1 MGVNDAEELISSLE
15 AKLSKAEEGQYVRL
29 VPDSQISRA
38 KINTFVN
45 ITETLKKL
53 RGWLSPRQYESLKTQ
68 PCIQQFMHLDT
79 LGWSGQ
85 VFHNIVMRLTTHS
98 AMGDALWFKLGED
111 LVRFSINEFCLITGL
126 NCVGSTHLPVVESRL
141 MSKYF
146 PDVRGVTREYLEL
159 QMSNSKFDNDDDA
172 VKLSLLY
179 IVFSIPLS
187 NASSVKIDPKY
198 FALADNLD
206 AFNEFPWGVLSW
218 EATRTAICST
228 VENRISSKRGPKKNI
243 DKSRYSV
250 AGFPQALLVW
260 AYETSPVIASK
271 FTTNYEHALPR
282 MMSWTTAD
290 NVRFDDVLAAFATV
304 GESKCVDL
312 TPTEEE
318 LKNPCVARLF
328 LNLPQA
334 QPQLPPSK
342 SSFLRPST
350 DTNSEWREFQK
361 EIRTEIA
368 SLKKEQKHSN
378 KLLRRVLKMLSANS
392 NVKGQGQPHTA
403 HEDAENENNKVNI
416 AVEEVNE
423 GEANAKSEPSVEET
437 MEEAMPD
444 LEKGVIE
451 EDDGKEIIPDQDPSI
466 LDEPSNEDS
475 IGALIPKK
483 KRARLSSLRQRPSG
497 RTTDIGSPS
506 KAPTNLIYA
515 LPPCLADQPPEQTL
529 EEFREWIKAGVLK
542 RSPPSKRPPRY
553 VAKHDTLSEPH
564 DLGLMLVE
572 KKSWYYELATSP
584 VWLWDEHI
592 DVAFYYLRKKSRQ
605 FTELKQRMVTTVDTF
620 FTSKIRSL
628 WRIHQR
634 SPANFDWGS
643 CESILKIMTGVKVQS
658 GSSWFDVN
666 TLLIPVH
673 LDDLKH
679 WVLVKLELT
688 SWTIEV
694 YDSLQHEGRHNASV
708 REGVECLAV
717 FIPMLAE
724 RINLFDVKK
733 RDPPGIHPIPVTIM
747 KDIPK
752 QANGGD
758 CGMFTIK
765 YAECL
770 LEGRDVRYWVI
781 AERMQLFREWLA
793 CFFWLHAKRKIEQ
806 TYKSDDD
813 VNMDIG

>member
-1 MGVNDAEELISSLE
+1 MSAKNTSLLRRSARLSSQPTTSSSADKKPVPEMETMVSDAGLKIKQGEMGVNDADELISSLE

-98 AMGDALWFKLGED
+98 AMGDALWFELGED
-111 LVRFSINEFCLITGL
+111 LVRFSINE
-126 NCVGSTHLPVVESRL
+126 
-141 MSKYF
+141 
-146 PDVRGVTREYLEL
+146 GVTREYLEL

-187 NASSVKIDPKY
+187 NASS
-198 FALADNLD
+198 
-206 AFNEFPWGVLSW
+206 

-228 VENRISSKRGPKKNI
+228 VENRISSNRRPKKNI

-334 QPQLPPSK
+334 QPQIPPSK
-342 SSFLRPST
+342 SSFPRPST
-350 DTNSEWREFQK
+350 DTKSEWREFQK
-361 EIRTEIA
+361 EIRIEIA

-378 KLLRRVLKMLSANS
+378 KLLRRVLKLLSANS

-403 HEDAENENNKVNI
+403 HEDVENENNKVNI
-416 AVEEVNE
+416 AEEEVNE
-423 GEANAKSEPSVEET
+423 GEANAKSKPSVEEIA
-437 MEEAMPD
+437 EEAMPD
-444 LEKGVIE
+444 LEKG
-451 EDDGKEIIPDQDPSI
+451 
-466 LDEPSNEDS
+466 
-475 IGALIPKK
+475 IPKK

-497 RTTDIGSPS
+497 RTTDIGYPS

-542 RSPPSKRPPRY
+542 SKRPPRY

-564 DLGLMLVE
+564 DLGLIL
-572 KKSWYYELATSP
+572 
-584 VWLWDEHI
+584 HI
-592 DVAFYYLRKKSRQ
+592 DVAFYYLRKRSRQ

-620 FTSKIRSL
+620 FASKIRSL
-628 WRIHQR
+628 WRIHQS

-673 LDDLKH
+673 LADLKH

-708 REGVECLAV
+708 RE
-717 FIPMLAE
+717 
-724 RINLFDVKK
+724 
-733 RDPPGIHPIPVTIM
+733 
-747 KDIPK
+747 
-752 QANGGD
+752 
-758 CGMFTIK
+758 
-765 YAECL
+765 
-770 LEGRDVRYWVI
+770 
-781 AERMQLFREWLA
+781 
-793 CFFWLHAKRKIEQ
+793 
-806 TYKSDDD
+806 
-813 VNMDIG
+813 

>member
-1 MGVNDAEELISSLE
+1 MSAKNTSLLRRSARLSSQPTTSSSADKKPVPEMETMVSDAGLKIKQGEMGVNDAEELISSLE
-15 AKLSKAEEGQYVRL
+15 AKLSKAEEGQYVHL

-98 AMGDALWFKLGED
+98 AMGDALWFELGED

-126 NCVGSTHLPVVESRL
+126 NYVGSTHLPVVESRL

-146 PDVRGVTREYLEL
+146 SDVRGVTREYLEL

-218 EATRTAICST
+218 EATRTTICST
-228 VENRISSKRGPKKNI
+228 VENRISSN
-243 DKSRYSV
+243 
-250 AGFPQALLVW
+250 
-260 AYETSPVIASK
+260 PVIASK

-304 GESKCVDL
+304 GESKYVDL

-342 SSFLRPST
+342 SSFPRPST

-361 EIRTEIA
+361 EIHTEIA

-378 KLLRRVLKMLSANS
+378 KLLKRVLKMLSANS
-392 NVKGQGQPHTA
+392 NVKGQGQPHTV

-416 AVEEVNE
+416 AEEEVNE
-423 GEANAKSEPSVEET
+423 GEANAKSEPSVEEIT
-437 MEEAMPD
+437 EKAMPD

-451 EDDGKEIIPDQDPSI
+451 EDDGKEIIPDQDPSN

-542 RSPPSKRPPRY
+542 RSPSGIRPPRY

-572 KKSWYYELATSP
+572 KKSWYYELATSH

-673 LDDLKH
+673 LADFKH

-708 REGVECLAV
+708 RKGLECLAV

-724 RINLFDVKK
+724 RINLFDIKK

-747 KDIPK
+747 KDIHK
-752 QANGGD
+752 QANG
-758 CGMFTIK
+758 
-765 YAECL
+765 
-770 LEGRDVRYWVI
+770 
-781 AERMQLFREWLA
+781 
-793 CFFWLHAKRKIEQ
+793 
-806 TYKSDDD
+806 
-813 VNMDIG
+813 DIV

>member
-98 AMGDALWFKLGED
+98 AMGDALWFELGED

-141 MSKYF
+141 MSRYF
-146 PDVRGVTREYLEL
+146 SDVRGVTREYLGL

-187 NASSVKIDPKY
+187 NASSIKIDPKY

-228 VENRISSKRGPKKNI
+228 VENRISSKRRSKKNI

-318 LKNPCVARLF
+318 LKNPCVARLV

-342 SSFLRPST
+342 SSFPRPST

-403 HEDAENENNKVNI
+403 HVDAENENNKVSKVTQARRDKQSRSLVSKPI
-416 AVEEVNE
+416 LVHTWLDSMVTSVCSRKACGASQFLAPTCKGRSTAGRRRLTAEAVRGGNLQLYPEEEQHFVGHNE
-423 GEANAKSEPSVEET
+423 RGKYNSAYSIGPLL
-437 MEEAMPD
+437 PD
-444 LEKGVIE
+444 V
-451 EDDGKEIIPDQDPSI
+451 SI
-466 LDEPSNEDS
+466 LPAISDA
-475 IGALIPKK
+475 IL
-483 KRARLSSLRQRPSG
+483 
-497 RTTDIGSPS
+497 
-506 KAPTNLIYA
+506 
-515 LPPCLADQPPEQTL
+515 
-529 EEFREWIKAGVLK
+529 WKAG
-542 RSPPSKRPPRY
+542 
-553 VAKHDTLSEPH
+553 AANCE
-564 DLGLMLVE
+564 M
-572 KKSWYYELATSP
+572 
-584 VWLWDEHI
+584 WDGHCHS
-592 DVAFYYLRKKSRQ
+592 F
-605 FTELKQRMVTTVDTF
+605 
-620 FTSKIRSL
+620 
-628 WRIHQR
+628 
-634 SPANFDWGS
+634 
-643 CESILKIMTGVKVQS
+643 
-658 GSSWFDVN
+658 
-666 TLLIPVH
+666 
-673 LDDLKH
+673 
-679 WVLVKLELT
+679 
-688 SWTIEV
+688 
-694 YDSLQHEGRHNASV
+694 
-708 REGVECLAV
+708 
-717 FIPMLAE
+717 
-724 RINLFDVKK
+724 
-733 RDPPGIHPIPVTIM
+733 
-747 KDIPK
+747 
-752 QANGGD
+752 
-758 CGMFTIK
+758 
-765 YAECL
+765 
-770 LEGRDVRYWVI
+770 
-781 AERMQLFREWLA
+781 
-793 CFFWLHAKRKIEQ
+793 
-806 TYKSDDD
+806 
-813 VNMDIG
+813 

>member
-1 MGVNDAEELISSLE
+1 
-15 AKLSKAEEGQYVRL
+15 
-29 VPDSQISRA
+29 
-38 KINTFVN
+38 
-45 ITETLKKL
+45 
-53 RGWLSPRQYESLKTQ
+53 
-68 PCIQQFMHLDT
+68 
-79 LGWSGQ
+79 
-85 VFHNIVMRLTTHS
+85 MRLTTHS
-98 AMGDALWFKLGED
+98 AMGDALWFELGED

-141 MSKYF
+141 MSRYF
-146 PDVRGVTREYLEL
+146 PDVRGVTRENLEL
-159 QMSNSKFDNDDDA
+159 QMSNFKFDNDDDA

-179 IVFSIPLS
+179 IVFCIPLS

-228 VENRISSKRGPKKNI
+228 VENRISSKRRPKKNI

-282 MMSWTTAD
+282 MMSWTTTD
-290 NVRFDDVLAAFATV
+290 NMRFDDVLAAFTTV
-304 GESKCVDL
+304 GESK
-312 TPTEEE
+312 
-318 LKNPCVARLF
+318 
-328 LNLPQA
+328 A

-342 SSFLRPST
+342 SSFPRPST

-392 NVKGQGQPHTA
+392 NEKGQGQPHTA

-416 AVEEVNE
+416 AEEELNE
-423 GEANAKSEPSVEET
+423 GEANDKAEPSVEEIA
-437 MEEAMPD
+437 EEAMPD

-497 RTTDIGSPS
+497 RTTSIGSPS

-542 RSPPSKRPPRY
+542 RSPPGKRPPRY
-553 VAKHDTLSEPH
+553 GAKHDTLRNPMS
-564 DLGLMLVE
+564 
-572 KKSWYYELATSP
+572 SASCW
-584 VWLWDEHI
+584 
-592 DVAFYYLRKKSRQ
+592 KKSRQ
-605 FTELKQRMVTTVDTF
+605 FTELKQRMVTIVDTF
-620 FTSKIRSL
+620 FTSKIHSL
-628 WRIHQR
+628 WRIHQS

-673 LDDLKH
+673 LADLKH

-694 YDSLQHEGRHNASV
+694 YDSLQHEGRHNARV
-708 REGVECLAV
+708 REGLECLAV

-724 RINLFDVKK
+724 RIILFDVKK
-733 RDPPGIHPIPVTIM
+733 REPPGIHPIPVTIM

-752 QANGGD
+752 QANG
-758 CGMFTIK
+758 
-765 YAECL
+765 
-770 LEGRDVRYWVI
+770 
-781 AERMQLFREWLA
+781 
-793 CFFWLHAKRKIEQ
+793 
-806 TYKSDDD
+806 
-813 VNMDIG
+813 DIV

>member
-1 MGVNDAEELISSLE
+1 
-15 AKLSKAEEGQYVRL
+15 
-29 VPDSQISRA
+29 
-38 KINTFVN
+38 
-45 ITETLKKL
+45 
-53 RGWLSPRQYESLKTQ
+53 
-68 PCIQQFMHLDT
+68 
-79 LGWSGQ
+79 
-85 VFHNIVMRLTTHS
+85 MRLTTHS
-98 AMGDALWFKLGED
+98 AMGDALWFELGED
-111 LVRFSINEFCLITGL
+111 LVRFSINEFCLITSL
-126 NCVGSTHLPVVESRL
+126 NCVGSTHLPVVESRI
-141 MSKYF
+141 MSRYF
-146 PDVRGVTREYLEL
+146 SNVRGVMRENLEL

-179 IVFSIPLS
+179 IVFCIPLS

-198 FALADNLD
+198 FTLADNLD

-228 VENRISSKRGPKKNI
+228 VENKISSKRRPKKNI

-304 GESKCVDL
+304 GESK
-312 TPTEEE
+312 
-318 LKNPCVARLF
+318 
-328 LNLPQA
+328 
-334 QPQLPPSK
+334 
-342 SSFLRPST
+342 
-350 DTNSEWREFQK
+350 
-361 EIRTEIA
+361 
-368 SLKKEQKHSN
+368 EQKHSN

-392 NVKGQGQPHTA
+392 NAKGQGQPHTA

-416 AVEEVNE
+416 AEEELNE
-423 GEANAKSEPSVEET
+423 GEANAKAEPSVEEIA
-437 MEEAMPD
+437 EEAMPD

-475 IGALIPKK
+475 IGALISKK

-542 RSPPSKRPPRY
+542 MSPPGKRPSRY
-553 VAKHDTLSEPH
+553 GAKHDTLSEPH
-564 DLGLMLVE
+564 DLRLML
-572 KKSWYYELATSP
+572 
-584 VWLWDEHI
+584 HI
-592 DVAFYYLRKKSRQ
+592 DVSFYYLRKKSRQ

-628 WRIHQR
+628 WRIHQS

-643 CESILKIMTGVKVQS
+643 CESILKIMTGVQVQS

-673 LDDLKH
+673 LADLKH

-694 YDSLQHEGRHNASV
+694 YDSLQHEGRHNARV
-708 REGVECLAV
+708 REGLECLAV
-717 FIPMLAE
+717 FIPILAE

-733 RDPPGIHPIPVTIM
+733 REPPGIHPIPVTIM

-752 QANGGD
+752 QAN
-758 CGMFTIK
+758 
-765 YAECL
+765 
-770 LEGRDVRYWVI
+770 
-781 AERMQLFREWLA
+781 
-793 CFFWLHAKRKIEQ
+793 
-806 TYKSDDD
+806 
-813 VNMDIG
+813 

>member
-1 MGVNDAEELISSLE
+1 MSTKNTALLRRSAQLSSQPTMSSSADKKPVPEMETMVSDAGLKIKQGEMGVNDAEELISSLE
-15 AKLSKAEEGQYVRL
+15 AKISKAEEGQYVRL
-29 VPDSQISRA
+29 VPDNQISRA

-53 RGWLSPRQYESLKTQ
+53 RRWLSPRQYESLKTQ
-68 PCIQQFMHLDT
+68 SCIQQFMHLDT

-98 AMGDALWFKLGED
+98 AMGDALWFELGED

-141 MSKYF
+141 MSRYF
-146 PDVRGVTREYLEL
+146 PNVRGVTRENLEL
-159 QMSNSKFDNDDDA
+159 QMSNFKFDNDDDA

-179 IVFSIPLS
+179 IVFCIPLS

-228 VENRISSKRGPKKNI
+228 VENRISSKRRPKKNI

-304 GESKCVDL
+304 GESKCVVL

-328 LNLPQA
+328 LNLPKA

-342 SSFLRPST
+342 SSFPRPST

-361 EIRTEIA
+361 EIHTEIA

-392 NVKGQGQPHTA
+392 NEKGQGKPHTA

-416 AVEEVNE
+416 AEEELNE
-423 GEANAKSEPSVEET
+423 GEANDKAEPSVEEIA
-437 MEEAMPD
+437 EEVMPD

-475 IGALIPKK
+475 IRALIPKK

-529 EEFREWIKAGVLK
+529 EEFKEWIKAGVLK
-542 RSPPSKRPPRY
+542 RSPPGKRPPRY
-553 VAKHDTLSEPH
+553 GAKHDTLSEPH
-564 DLGLMLVE
+564 ELGFMLVE

-628 WRIHQR
+628 WRIHQS

-673 LDDLKH
+673 LADLKH

-694 YDSLQHEGRHNASV
+694 YDSLQHEGRHNARV
-708 REGVECLAV
+708 REGLECLAV

-733 RDPPGIHPIPVTIM
+733 REPPAIHPIPVTIM
-747 KDIPK
+747 KDFPK
-752 QANGGD
+752 QANG
-758 CGMFTIK
+758 
-765 YAECL
+765 
-770 LEGRDVRYWVI
+770 
-781 AERMQLFREWLA
+781 
-793 CFFWLHAKRKIEQ
+793 
-806 TYKSDDD
+806 
-813 VNMDIG
+813 DIV

>member
-1 MGVNDAEELISSLE
+1 MSVKNTTLLRRSARLSSQPTTSSSADKKPVPEMETMVSDAGLKIKQGEMGVNDAEKLISSLE
-15 AKLSKAEEGQYVRL
+15 AKISKAEEGQYVRL

-98 AMGDALWFKLGED
+98 AMGDALWFELGED

-141 MSKYF
+141 MSRYF
-146 PDVRGVTREYLEL
+146 PNVRGVTRENLEL
-159 QMSNSKFDNDDDA
+159 QMSNFKFDNDDDT

-179 IVFSIPLS
+179 IVFCIPLS

-206 AFNEFPWGVLSW
+206 AFNEFPWSVLSW

-228 VENRISSKRGPKKNI
+228 VENRISSKRRPKKNI

-282 MMSWTTAD
+282 MMSWTTTD

-304 GESKCVDL
+304 GESKCVVL

-328 LNLPQA
+328 LNLPKA

-342 SSFLRPST
+342 SSFPRPST
-350 DTNSEWREFQK
+350 NTNSEWREFQK

-378 KLLRRVLKMLSANS
+378 KLLRRVRKMLSANS
-392 NVKGQGQPHTA
+392 NEKGQGKPHTA

-416 AVEEVNE
+416 AEEELNE
-423 GEANAKSEPSVEET
+423 GEANDKAEPSVEEIA
-437 MEEAMPD
+437 EEAMPD
-444 LEKGVIE
+444 LEKGIIE

-483 KRARLSSLRQRPSG
+483 KKAGLSSLRQRPSG

-542 RSPPSKRPPRY
+542 RSPPGKRPPRY
-553 VAKHDTLSEPH
+553 GAKHDTLSEPH
-564 DLGLMLVE
+564 ELGFMLVE
-572 KKSWYYELATSP
+572 KKSWYYELATSL

-628 WRIHQR
+628 WRIHQS

-673 LDDLKH
+673 LADLKH

-694 YDSLQHEGRHNASV
+694 YDSLQHEGHHNARV
-708 REGVECLAV
+708 REGLECLAV

-733 RDPPGIHPIPVTIM
+733 REPPGIHPIPVTIM

-752 QANGGD
+752 QAN
-758 CGMFTIK
+758 
-765 YAECL
+765 
-770 LEGRDVRYWVI
+770 
-781 AERMQLFREWLA
+781 
-793 CFFWLHAKRKIEQ
+793 
-806 TYKSDDD
+806 
-813 VNMDIG
+813 

>member
-1 MGVNDAEELISSLE
+1 METMVSDAGLKIKQGEMGVNDAEELISSLE

-98 AMGDALWFKLGED
+98 AMGDALWFELGED

-218 EATRTAICST
+218 EATRTAICSS
-228 VENRISSKRGPKKNI
+228 VENRISSKRGSKKNI
-243 DKSRYSV
+243 EKSRYSV

-260 AYETSPVIASK
+260 AYKTSPVIASK

-342 SSFLRPST
+342 SSFPRPST

-423 GEANAKSEPSVEET
+423 GEANGKSEPSVEET

-483 KRARLSSLRQRPSG
+483 KRARLSSLRQRPSS

-542 RSPPSKRPPRY
+542 RSPPGKRPPRY

-643 CESILKIMTGVKVQS
+643 CESILKIMTGVK
-658 GSSWFDVN
+658 
-666 TLLIPVH
+666 
-673 LDDLKH
+673 
-679 WVLVKLELT
+679 
-688 SWTIEV
+688 
-694 YDSLQHEGRHNASV
+694 HEGRHNASV

-752 QANGGD
+752 QANG
-758 CGMFTIK
+758 
-765 YAECL
+765 
-770 LEGRDVRYWVI
+770 
-781 AERMQLFREWLA
+781 
-793 CFFWLHAKRKIEQ
+793 
-806 TYKSDDD
+806 
-813 VNMDIG
+813 DIV

>member
-1 MGVNDAEELISSLE
+1 
-15 AKLSKAEEGQYVRL
+15 
-29 VPDSQISRA
+29 
-38 KINTFVN
+38 
-45 ITETLKKL
+45 
-53 RGWLSPRQYESLKTQ
+53 
-68 PCIQQFMHLDT
+68 
-79 LGWSGQ
+79 
-85 VFHNIVMRLTTHS
+85 MRLTTHS
-98 AMGDALWFKLGED
+98 AIGDALWFELGED

-141 MSKYF
+141 MSRYF
-146 PDVRGVTREYLEL
+146 LDVRGVTREYLEL

-187 NASSVKIDPKY
+187 NTSSVKIDPKY

-206 AFNEFPWGVLSW
+206 AFNEFSWGVLSW
-218 EATRTAICST
+218 EATRTAICT
-228 VENRISSKRGPKKNI
+228 
-243 DKSRYSV
+243 
-250 AGFPQALLVW
+250 
-260 AYETSPVIASK
+260 YETSPVIASK

-342 SSFLRPST
+342 SSFPRPST

-368 SLKKEQKHSN
+368 SLKKEQKQSN

-403 HEDAENENNKVNI
+403 HVDAENENNKVNI
-416 AVEEVNE
+416 AEKEVNE
-423 GEANAKSEPSVEET
+423 GEANAKSEPSVEEIAV
-437 MEEAMPD
+437 EAMPD

-466 LDEPSNEDS
+466 LDEPSNE
-475 IGALIPKK
+475 IPKK

-515 LPPCLADQPPEQTL
+515 LPPCLADQPPKQTL

-542 RSPPSKRPPRY
+542 KSPPGKRPPRY

-584 VWLWDEHI
+584 IWLWDEHI

-605 FTELKQRMVTTVDTF
+605 FTELKQRM
-620 FTSKIRSL
+620 
-628 WRIHQR
+628 
-634 SPANFDWGS
+634 
-643 CESILKIMTGVKVQS
+643 
-658 GSSWFDVN
+658 
-666 TLLIPVH
+666 
-673 LDDLKH
+673 
-679 WVLVKLELT
+679 
-688 SWTIEV
+688 
-694 YDSLQHEGRHNASV
+694 HEGRHNASV
-708 REGVECLAV
+708 REGLECLAV

-733 RDPPGIHPIPVTIM
+733 RDPPGIHPIPVIIM

>member
-1 MGVNDAEELISSLE
+1 MSAKNTSLLRRSARLSSQPTTSSSADKKPVPEMETMVSDAGLKIKQGEMGVNDAEELISSLE
-15 AKLSKAEEGQYVRL
+15 AKLLKAEE
-29 VPDSQISRA
+29 
-38 KINTFVN
+38 
-45 ITETLKKL
+45 
-53 RGWLSPRQYESLKTQ
+53 
-68 PCIQQFMHLDT
+68 
-79 LGWSGQ
+79 

-98 AMGDALWFKLGED
+98 AMGDAIWFELGED

-141 MSKYF
+141 MSRYF
-146 PDVRGVTREYLEL
+146 SDVRGVTREYLEL

-187 NASSVKIDPKY
+187 NASSVKIDP
-198 FALADNLD
+198 N
-206 AFNEFPWGVLSW
+206 
-218 EATRTAICST
+218 T
-228 VENRISSKRGPKKNI
+228 VENRISSKRRPKKNI

-304 GESKCVDL
+304 GESK
-312 TPTEEE
+312 
-318 LKNPCVARLF
+318 
-328 LNLPQA
+328 
-334 QPQLPPSK
+334 
-342 SSFLRPST
+342 
-350 DTNSEWREFQK
+350 
-361 EIRTEIA
+361 
-368 SLKKEQKHSN
+368 
-378 KLLRRVLKMLSANS
+378 
-392 NVKGQGQPHTA
+392 
-403 HEDAENENNKVNI
+403 VNI
-416 AVEEVNE
+416 AEEEVNE
-423 GEANAKSEPSVEET
+423 GEANAKSEPSVEEIT
-437 MEEAMPD
+437 EEAMPD

-515 LPPCLADQPPEQTL
+515 LPPCLTDQPPEQTL

-542 RSPPSKRPPRY
+542 RSPPGKRPPRY

-564 DLGLMLVE
+564 DLGLML
-572 KKSWYYELATSP
+572 
-584 VWLWDEHI
+584 HI

-628 WRIHQR
+628 WRIHQS

-673 LDDLKH
+673 LADLKH

-694 YDSLQHEGRHNASV
+694 YDSLQHEGRHNARV
-708 REGVECLAV
+708 REGLECLAV

>member
-1 MGVNDAEELISSLE
+1 MSAKNTALLRRSTRLSSQPTTSSSADKKPVPEMETMVSDAGLKIKQGEMGVSDVEELISSLE
-15 AKLSKAEEGQYVRL
+15 AKISKVEE
-29 VPDSQISRA
+29 
-38 KINTFVN
+38 
-45 ITETLKKL
+45 
-53 RGWLSPRQYESLKTQ
+53 
-68 PCIQQFMHLDT
+68 
-79 LGWSGQ
+79 

-98 AMGDALWFKLGED
+98 AMGDALWFELGED

-141 MSKYF
+141 MSRYF
-146 PDVRGVTREYLEL
+146 SNVRGVTRENLEL
-159 QMSNSKFDNDDDA
+159 QMSNSKFDNEDDA

-179 IVFSIPLS
+179 IVFCIPLS
-187 NASSVKIDPKY
+187 NASS
-198 FALADNLD
+198 
-206 AFNEFPWGVLSW
+206 

-228 VENRISSKRGPKKNI
+228 VENKISSKRRPKKNI

-250 AGFPQALLVW
+250 AGFSQALLVW

-290 NVRFDDVLAAFATV
+290 NVRFDDVLAAFTTV
-304 GESKCVDL
+304 GESK
-312 TPTEEE
+312 
-318 LKNPCVARLF
+318 
-328 LNLPQA
+328 A

-342 SSFLRPST
+342 SSFPRPST

-368 SLKKEQKHSN
+368 SLNKKFEDLKKEQKHSN
-378 KLLRRVLKMLSANS
+378 KLLRRVLKMLSVNS
-392 NVKGQGQPHTA
+392 NEKGQGQPHTA

-416 AVEEVNE
+416 AEEELNE
-423 GEANAKSEPSVEET
+423 GKTNAKAEPSVEEIA
-437 MEEAMPD
+437 EEAMPD

-451 EDDGKEIIPDQDPSI
+451 EDDGKEIIPNQDPSI

-497 RTTDIGSPS
+497 RTTDIGSLS

-529 EEFREWIKAGVLK
+529 EEFMEWIKAGVLK
-542 RSPPSKRPPRY
+542 RSPPGKRPPRY
-553 VAKHDTLSEPH
+553 SAKHDTLSEPH
-564 DLGLMLVE
+564 DLGFML
-572 KKSWYYELATSP
+572 
-584 VWLWDEHI
+584 HI

-628 WRIHQR
+628 WRIYQS

-643 CESILKIMTGVKVQS
+643 CKSILKIMTGVQVQS

-673 LDDLKH
+673 LADLKH

-694 YDSLQHEGRHNASV
+694 YDSLQHEGRHNARV
-708 REGVECLAV
+708 REGLECLSV

-733 RDPPGIHPIPVTIM
+733 REPPGIHPIPVTIM

-752 QANGGD
+752 QANG
-758 CGMFTIK
+758 
-765 YAECL
+765 
-770 LEGRDVRYWVI
+770 
-781 AERMQLFREWLA
+781 
-793 CFFWLHAKRKIEQ
+793 
-806 TYKSDDD
+806 
-813 VNMDIG
+813 DIV

>member
-1 MGVNDAEELISSLE
+1 MSAKNTSLLRRSARLSSQPTTSSSADKKPVPEMETMVSDAGLKIKQGEMGVNDAEELISSLE
-15 AKLSKAEEGQYVRL
+15 AKLSKAEE
-29 VPDSQISRA
+29 
-38 KINTFVN
+38 
-45 ITETLKKL
+45 
-53 RGWLSPRQYESLKTQ
+53 
-68 PCIQQFMHLDT
+68 
-79 LGWSGQ
+79 
-85 VFHNIVMRLTTHS
+85 VFHNIVMHLTTHS
-98 AMGDALWFKLGED
+98 AMGDALWFELGED

-141 MSKYF
+141 MSRYF
-146 PDVRGVTREYLEL
+146 LDVRGVTREYLEL

-179 IVFSIPLS
+179 IVFSILLS

-228 VENRISSKRGPKKNI
+228 VENMISSKRRPKKNI

-290 NVRFDDVLAAFATV
+290 NVSHNCYDHTV
-304 GESKCVDL
+304 ITGMTVCSHNFYDHTVITVMTVCRHSCYDHTVITVMTAWLCVDL

-342 SSFLRPST
+342 SSFPRPST

-368 SLKKEQKHSN
+368 SLKKEQKQSN

-403 HEDAENENNKVNI
+403 HVDAENEHNKVNI
-416 AVEEVNE
+416 AEEEVNE
-423 GEANAKSEPSVEET
+423 GEANAKSEPSVEEIA
-437 MEEAMPD
+437 EEAMPD

-466 LDEPSNEDS
+466 LDEPSNE
-475 IGALIPKK
+475 IPKK

-542 RSPPSKRPPRY
+542 RSPP
-553 VAKHDTLSEPH
+553 E
-564 DLGLMLVE
+564 
-572 KKSWYYELATSP
+572 
-584 VWLWDEHI
+584 
-592 DVAFYYLRKKSRQ
+592 
-605 FTELKQRMVTTVDTF
+605 
-620 FTSKIRSL
+620 
-628 WRIHQR
+628 
-634 SPANFDWGS
+634 
-643 CESILKIMTGVKVQS
+643 
-658 GSSWFDVN
+658 
-666 TLLIPVH
+666 
-673 LDDLKH
+673 
-679 WVLVKLELT
+679 
-688 SWTIEV
+688 
-694 YDSLQHEGRHNASV
+694 
-708 REGVECLAV
+708 
-717 FIPMLAE
+717 
-724 RINLFDVKK
+724 
-733 RDPPGIHPIPVTIM
+733 
-747 KDIPK
+747 
-752 QANGGD
+752 
-758 CGMFTIK
+758 
-765 YAECL
+765 
-770 LEGRDVRYWVI
+770 
-781 AERMQLFREWLA
+781 
-793 CFFWLHAKRKIEQ
+793 
-806 TYKSDDD
+806 
-813 VNMDIG
+813 

>member
-1 MGVNDAEELISSLE
+1 MTSSSADKKPVPEMETMVSDAGLKIKQGEMGVNDAEELISSLE

-85 VFHNIVMRLTTHS
+85 VFHKIVMRLTTHS
-98 AMGDALWFKLGED
+98 AMGDALWFELGED
-111 LVRFSINEFCLITGL
+111 FVRFSINEFCLIIGL
-126 NCVGSTHLPVVESRL
+126 NCVESTHLPVVESRL
-141 MSKYF
+141 MSRYF
-146 PDVRGVTREYLEL
+146 SNVMGVTREYLEL
-159 QMSNSKFDNDDDA
+159 HMSNSKFDNDDDA

-206 AFNEFPWGVLSW
+206 AFNEFSWGVLSW

-228 VENRISSKRGPKKNI
+228 VENRISSKRRPKKNI

-250 AGFPQALLVW
+250 AGLPQALLVW

-290 NVRFDDVLAAFATV
+290 NVRFDDVLAAFATI

-342 SSFLRPST
+342 SSFPRPST

-416 AVEEVNE
+416 AEEEVNE
-423 GEANAKSEPSVEET
+423 GEANARAEPSVEEIA
-437 MEEAMPD
+437 EEAMPD
-444 LEKGVIE
+444 LEKCVIE
-451 EDDGKEIIPDQDPSI
+451 EDD
-466 LDEPSNEDS
+466 
-475 IGALIPKK
+475 
-483 KRARLSSLRQRPSG
+483 
-497 RTTDIGSPS
+497 
-506 KAPTNLIYA
+506 
-515 LPPCLADQPPEQTL
+515 DQPPEQTL

-542 RSPPSKRPPRY
+542 RSPPGKRPPRY

-605 FTELKQRMVTTVDTF
+605 FTELK
-620 FTSKIRSL
+620 
-628 WRIHQR
+628 
-634 SPANFDWGS
+634 
-643 CESILKIMTGVKVQS
+643 
-658 GSSWFDVN
+658 
-666 TLLIPVH
+666 
-673 LDDLKH
+673 
-679 WVLVKLELT
+679 
-688 SWTIEV
+688 
-694 YDSLQHEGRHNASV
+694 
-708 REGVECLAV
+708 
-717 FIPMLAE
+717 
-724 RINLFDVKK
+724 
-733 RDPPGIHPIPVTIM
+733 
-747 KDIPK
+747 
-752 QANGGD
+752 
-758 CGMFTIK
+758 
-765 YAECL
+765 
-770 LEGRDVRYWVI
+770 
-781 AERMQLFREWLA
+781 
-793 CFFWLHAKRKIEQ
+793 
-806 TYKSDDD
+806 
-813 VNMDIG
+813 

>member
-1 MGVNDAEELISSLE
+1 MSAKNTSLLRRSARLSSQPTTSSSTDKKPVPEMETMVSDAGLKIKQGEMGVNDAEELISSLE

-29 VPDSQISRA
+29 VPDSQITRA

-98 AMGDALWFKLGED
+98 AMGDALWFELGED

-146 PDVRGVTREYLEL
+146 SDVRGVTREYLEL

-304 GESKCVDL
+304 GESKGGHNCYDHTVITVMTVCSHNCYDHTVITVMTVCSHNCYDHTVITGMTVCSHNFYDHTVITVMTVCRHSCYDHTVITVMTAWLCVDL

-334 QPQLPPSK
+334 QHQLPPSK
-342 SSFLRPST
+342 SSFPRPST

-368 SLKKEQKHSN
+368 SLKKE
-378 KLLRRVLKMLSANS
+378 
-392 NVKGQGQPHTA
+392 
-403 HEDAENENNKVNI
+403 
-416 AVEEVNE
+416 
-423 GEANAKSEPSVEET
+423 
-437 MEEAMPD
+437 
-444 LEKGVIE
+444 
-451 EDDGKEIIPDQDPSI
+451 
-466 LDEPSNEDS
+466 
-475 IGALIPKK
+475 
-483 KRARLSSLRQRPSG
+483 
-497 RTTDIGSPS
+497 
-506 KAPTNLIYA
+506 
-515 LPPCLADQPPEQTL
+515 
-529 EEFREWIKAGVLK
+529 
-542 RSPPSKRPPRY
+542 
-553 VAKHDTLSEPH
+553 
-564 DLGLMLVE
+564 
-572 KKSWYYELATSP
+572 
-584 VWLWDEHI
+584 
-592 DVAFYYLRKKSRQ
+592 
-605 FTELKQRMVTTVDTF
+605 
-620 FTSKIRSL
+620 
-628 WRIHQR
+628 
-634 SPANFDWGS
+634 
-643 CESILKIMTGVKVQS
+643 
-658 GSSWFDVN
+658 
-666 TLLIPVH
+666 
-673 LDDLKH
+673 
-679 WVLVKLELT
+679 
-688 SWTIEV
+688 
-694 YDSLQHEGRHNASV
+694 
-708 REGVECLAV
+708 
-717 FIPMLAE
+717 
-724 RINLFDVKK
+724 
-733 RDPPGIHPIPVTIM
+733 
-747 KDIPK
+747 
-752 QANGGD
+752 
-758 CGMFTIK
+758 
-765 YAECL
+765 
-770 LEGRDVRYWVI
+770 
-781 AERMQLFREWLA
+781 
-793 CFFWLHAKRKIEQ
+793 
-806 TYKSDDD
+806 
-813 VNMDIG
+813 

>member
-1 MGVNDAEELISSLE
+1 MSAKNTSLLRRSARLSSQPTTSSSADKKPVPEMETMVSDAGLKIKQGEMGVNDAEELISSLE

-98 AMGDALWFKLGED
+98 AMGDALWFELGED

-126 NCVGSTHLPVVESRL
+126 NCVGSTHLPIVESRL

-146 PDVRGVTREYLEL
+146 SDVRGVTREYLEL

-179 IVFSIPLS
+179 IVFSITLS

-218 EATRTAICST
+218 KATRTAICST
-228 VENRISSKRGPKKNI
+228 VKKRISSKRGPKKNI
-243 DKSRYSV
+243 DKSRYNV

-290 NVRFDDVLAAFATV
+290 NVRSDDVLAAFATV

-342 SSFLRPST
+342 SSFPRPST

-368 SLKKEQKHSN
+368 SLKKKQKHSN
-378 KLLRRVLKMLSANS
+378 KLLRRVLKLLSANS

-416 AVEEVNE
+416 AEEEVNE
-423 GEANAKSEPSVEET
+423 GEANAKSEPSVEEIA
-437 MEEAMPD
+437 EEAM
-444 LEKGVIE
+444 
-451 EDDGKEIIPDQDPSI
+451 PDQDPSI

-475 IGALIPKK
+475 IGALK

-497 RTTDIGSPS
+497 LTTDIGSPS

-542 RSPPSKRPPRY
+542 RSPPGIRPPRY

-564 DLGLMLVE
+564 DLGLMFVE

-673 LDDLKH
+673 LADLKH

-708 REGVECLAV
+708 REGLECLAM

-752 QANGGD
+752 QAN
-758 CGMFTIK
+758 
-765 YAECL
+765 
-770 LEGRDVRYWVI
+770 
-781 AERMQLFREWLA
+781 
-793 CFFWLHAKRKIEQ
+793 
-806 TYKSDDD
+806 
-813 VNMDIG
+813 

>member
-1 MGVNDAEELISSLE
+1 METMVSDAGLKIKQGEMGVNDAEELISSLE
-15 AKLSKAEEGQYVRL
+15 AKLSKAEE
-29 VPDSQISRA
+29 
-38 KINTFVN
+38 
-45 ITETLKKL
+45 
-53 RGWLSPRQYESLKTQ
+53 
-68 PCIQQFMHLDT
+68 
-79 LGWSGQ
+79 

-98 AMGDALWFKLGED
+98 AMGDALWFELGED
-111 LVRFSINEFCLITGL
+111 LVRFFINEFCLITGL

-141 MSKYF
+141 MSRYF
-146 PDVRGVTREYLEL
+146 SDVRGVTREYLEL

-179 IVFSIPLS
+179 IAFSIPLS

-228 VENRISSKRGPKKNI
+228 VENRISSKRRPKKNI

-290 NVRFDDVLAAFATV
+290 NVRSDDVLAAFATV

-342 SSFLRPST
+342 SSFPRPST

-368 SLKKEQKHSN
+368 SLKKEQKQSN
-378 KLLRRVLKMLSANS
+378 KLLRRVLKMLFANS

-403 HEDAENENNKVNI
+403 HVDAENENNKVNI
-416 AVEEVNE
+416 AEEEVNE
-423 GEANAKSEPSVEET
+423 GEANAKSEPSVEEIA
-437 MEEAMPD
+437 EEAMPD

-451 EDDGKEIIPDQDPSI
+451 EDEGKEIIPDQDPSI
-466 LDEPSNEDS
+466 LDEPSNE
-475 IGALIPKK
+475 IPKK
-483 KRARLSSLRQRPSG
+483 KRARLLSLRQRPSG

-542 RSPPSKRPPRY
+542 RSPPGKRPPRY
-553 VAKHDTLSEPH
+553 VAKHDTLSETH

-628 WRIHQR
+628 WRIHQS
-634 SPANFDWGS
+634 SPTNFDWGS

-673 LDDLKH
+673 LADLKH

-694 YDSLQHEGRHNASV
+694 FDSLQHEGRHNARV
-708 REGVECLAV
+708 REGLECLAV

-752 QANGGD
+752 QANG
-758 CGMFTIK
+758 
-765 YAECL
+765 
-770 LEGRDVRYWVI
+770 
-781 AERMQLFREWLA
+781 
-793 CFFWLHAKRKIEQ
+793 
-806 TYKSDDD
+806 
-813 VNMDIG
+813 DIV

>member
-1 MGVNDAEELISSLE
+1 MSAKNTSLLRRSARLSSQPTTSSSADKKPVPEMETMVSDAGLKIKQGEMGVNDAEELISSLE

-98 AMGDALWFKLGED
+98 AMGDALWFELGED

-141 MSKYF
+141 MSRYF
-146 PDVRGVTREYLEL
+146 SDVRGVTREYLEL

-206 AFNEFPWGVLSW
+206 AFNEFSWGVLSW

-228 VENRISSKRGPKKNI
+228 
-243 DKSRYSV
+243 
-250 AGFPQALLVW
+250 ALLVW

-342 SSFLRPST
+342 SSFPRPST
-350 DTNSEWREFQK
+350 DTNSEWREFHK

-368 SLKKEQKHSN
+368 SLKKEQKQSN

-403 HEDAENENNKVNI
+403 HVDAENENNKVNI
-416 AVEEVNE
+416 AEEEVNE
-423 GEANAKSEPSVEET
+423 GEANAKSEPSVEEIA
-437 MEEAMPD
+437 EEAMPD

-466 LDEPSNEDS
+466 LDEPSNE
-475 IGALIPKK
+475 IPKK

-497 RTTDIGSPS
+497 RTTNIGSPS

-542 RSPPSKRPPRY
+542 RSPPGKRPPRY

-628 WRIHQR
+628 WRIHQS
-634 SPANFDWGS
+634 SPTNFDWGS

-658 GSSWFDVN
+658 ESSWFDVN

-673 LDDLKH
+673 LADLKH

-694 YDSLQHEGRHNASV
+694 YDSLQHEGRHNARV
-708 REGVECLAV
+708 REGLECLAV
-717 FIPMLAE
+717 FILMLAE

-752 QANGGD
+752 QANG
-758 CGMFTIK
+758 
-765 YAECL
+765 
-770 LEGRDVRYWVI
+770 
-781 AERMQLFREWLA
+781 
-793 CFFWLHAKRKIEQ
+793 
-806 TYKSDDD
+806 
-813 VNMDIG
+813 DIV

>member
-29 VPDSQISRA
+29 VPDSQIFRA

-98 AMGDALWFKLGED
+98 AMGDALWFELGED

-126 NCVGSTHLPVVESRL
+126 NC
-141 MSKYF
+141 
-146 PDVRGVTREYLEL
+146 
-159 QMSNSKFDNDDDA
+159 MSNSKFDNDDDA

-187 NASSVKIDPKY
+187 NASSVKIDP
-198 FALADNLD
+198 N
-206 AFNEFPWGVLSW
+206 
-218 EATRTAICST
+218 
-228 VENRISSKRGPKKNI
+228 
-243 DKSRYSV
+243 V

-260 AYETSPVIASK
+260 AYETRPVIASK
-271 FTTNYEHALPR
+271 FTTNYEHALSR

-290 NVRFDDVLAAFATV
+290 NVRFDDVLAAFTTV

-318 LKNPCVARLF
+318 LKNPCIARLF

-334 QPQLPPSK
+334 QPQLPHSK
-342 SSFLRPST
+342 SSFPRPST
-350 DTNSEWREFQK
+350 NTNSEWPEFQK

-368 SLKKEQKHSN
+368 SLKKEQKQSN
-378 KLLRRVLKMLSANS
+378 KLLRRVLKILSANS
-392 NVKGQGQPHTA
+392 NVKGQCQPHTA
-403 HEDAENENNKVNI
+403 HVDAENENNK
-416 AVEEVNE
+416 
-423 GEANAKSEPSVEET
+423 
-437 MEEAMPD
+437 
-444 LEKGVIE
+444 

-466 LDEPSNEDS
+466 LDEPANE
-475 IGALIPKK
+475 IPKK

-542 RSPPSKRPPRY
+542 RSPPGKRPPRY

-628 WRIHQR
+628 WRIHQS
-634 SPANFDWGS
+634 SPANFDWAS
-643 CESILKIMTGVKVQS
+643 CQSILKIMTG
-658 GSSWFDVN
+658 
-666 TLLIPVH
+666 
-673 LDDLKH
+673 
-679 WVLVKLELT
+679 VKLELT

-694 YDSLQHEGRHNASV
+694 YDSLQQEGRHNARV
-708 REGVECLAV
+708 REGLECLAV

-752 QANGGD
+752 QANG
-758 CGMFTIK
+758 
-765 YAECL
+765 
-770 LEGRDVRYWVI
+770 
-781 AERMQLFREWLA
+781 
-793 CFFWLHAKRKIEQ
+793 
-806 TYKSDDD
+806 
-813 VNMDIG
+813 DIV

>member
-1 MGVNDAEELISSLE
+1 MSAKNTALLRRSARLSSQPTTSSSADKKPVPEMETMVSDAGLKIKQGEMGVNDAEELISSLE
-15 AKLSKAEEGQYVRL
+15 AKISKAEEGQYVRL

-85 VFHNIVMRLTTHS
+85 VFHNIVMRLTTHL
-98 AMGDALWFKLGED
+98 AMGDALWFEFGED

-126 NCVGSTHLPVVESRL
+126 NSVGSTHLPVVESRL
-141 MSKYF
+141 MSRYF
-146 PDVRGVTREYLEL
+146 SNVRGVTRENLEL

-179 IVFSIPLS
+179 IVFCIPLS

-218 EATRTAICST
+218 EATWTAICST
-228 VENRISSKRGPKKNI
+228 VENRISSKRRPKKNI

-304 GESKCVDL
+304 GESKCVVL
-312 TPTEEE
+312 TPTKEE
-318 LKNPCVARLF
+318 LKNSCVARLF
-328 LNLPQA
+328 LNLPKA

-342 SSFLRPST
+342 SSFPRPST

-368 SLKKEQKHSN
+368 SLNKKFEDMKKEQKHSN

-392 NVKGQGQPHTA
+392 NEKGQGQPHTA

-416 AVEEVNE
+416 AEDELNE
-423 GEANAKSEPSVEET
+423 GEANAKAKPSVEEIA
-437 MEEAMPD
+437 EEAMPD

-483 KRARLSSLRQRPSG
+483 KRAKLSSLRQRPSG

-506 KAPTNLIYA
+506 KTPTNLIYA
-515 LPPCLADQPPEQTL
+515 LPPCLADQPPEQIL

-542 RSPPSKRPPRY
+542 RSPPGKRPPRY
-553 VAKHDTLSEPH
+553 GAKHDTLSEPH
-564 DLGLMLVE
+564 DLGFMLVE

-605 FTELKQRMVTTVDTF
+605 FTELKQRMVITVDTF

-628 WRIHQR
+628 WRIHQS

-643 CESILKIMTGVKVQS
+643 CESILKIMTGVQVQS

-666 TLLIPVH
+666 TLLIPIH
-673 LDDLKH
+673 LADLKH

-694 YDSLQHEGRHNASV
+694 YDSLQH
-708 REGVECLAV
+708 
-717 FIPMLAE
+717 
-724 RINLFDVKK
+724 
-733 RDPPGIHPIPVTIM
+733 
-747 KDIPK
+747 
-752 QANGGD
+752 
-758 CGMFTIK
+758 
-765 YAECL
+765 
-770 LEGRDVRYWVI
+770 
-781 AERMQLFREWLA
+781 
-793 CFFWLHAKRKIEQ
+793 
-806 TYKSDDD
+806 
-813 VNMDIG
+813 

>member
-1 MGVNDAEELISSLE
+1 MSAKNTALLRRSARLSSQPTTSSSADKKPVPEMETMVSDAGLKIKQGEMGVNDAEELISSLE
-15 AKLSKAEEGQYVRL
+15 AKISKAEEGQYVRL
-29 VPDSQISRA
+29 VPDSQIFRA
-38 KINTFVN
+38 KINTLVN
-45 ITETLKKL
+45 IMDKLKKL
-53 RGWLSPRQYESLKTQ
+53 HGWLSPRQYESLKTQ

-98 AMGDALWFKLGED
+98 AMGDALWFELGED
-111 LVRFSINEFCLITGL
+111 LVRFSLNDFCLITGL

-141 MSKYF
+141 MSRYF
-146 PDVRGVTREYLEL
+146 SNVRGVTRENLEL

-179 IVFSIPLS
+179 IVFCIPLS

-228 VENRISSKRGPKKNI
+228 
-243 DKSRYSV
+243 
-250 AGFPQALLVW
+250 ALLVW

-271 FTTNYEHALPR
+271 FTNNYEHALPR

-304 GESKCVDL
+304 GESK
-312 TPTEEE
+312 
-318 LKNPCVARLF
+318 
-328 LNLPQA
+328 
-334 QPQLPPSK
+334 
-342 SSFLRPST
+342 
-350 DTNSEWREFQK
+350 
-361 EIRTEIA
+361 
-368 SLKKEQKHSN
+368 EQKHSN

-392 NVKGQGQPHTA
+392 NEKGQGQPHTA
-403 HEDAENENNKVNI
+403 HEDAENKNNKVNN
-416 AVEEVNE
+416 AKEELNE
-423 GEANAKSEPSVEET
+423 GEANAKAEPSVEEIA
-437 MEEAMPD
+437 EEAMPD

-542 RSPPSKRPPRY
+542 RSPPGKRPPRY
-553 VAKHDTLSEPH
+553 GAKHDTLSEPH
-564 DLGLMLVE
+564 DLGFMLVE

-628 WRIHQR
+628 WRIHQS

-643 CESILKIMTGVKVQS
+643 CESILKIMTGVQVQS

-673 LDDLKH
+673 LADLKH

-694 YDSLQHEGRHNASV
+694 YDSLHEGRHNARV
-708 REGVECLAV
+708 REGLECLAV

-733 RDPPGIHPIPVTIM
+733 REPPGIHPIPVTIM

-752 QANGGD
+752 
-758 CGMFTIK
+758 
-765 YAECL
+765 
-770 LEGRDVRYWVI
+770 
-781 AERMQLFREWLA
+781 
-793 CFFWLHAKRKIEQ
+793 
-806 TYKSDDD
+806 
-813 VNMDIG
+813 

>member
-1 MGVNDAEELISSLE
+1 MSAKNTSLLRRSARLSSQPTTSSSADKKPVPEMETMVSDAGLKINQGEMGVNDAEELISNLE

-98 AMGDALWFKLGED
+98 AMGDALWFEFGED

-228 VENRISSKRGPKKNI
+228 VENRISSKKGPKKNI

-334 QPQLPPSK
+334 QPQLPHSK
-342 SSFLRPST
+342 SSFPRPST

-368 SLKKEQKHSN
+368 SLKKEQKQSN
-378 KLLRRVLKMLSANS
+378 KLLRRVLKILSANS
-392 NVKGQGQPHTA
+392 NVKGQCQPHTA
-403 HEDAENENNKVNI
+403 HVDAENENNKVNI
-416 AVEEVNE
+416 AEEEVNE
-423 GEANAKSEPSVEET
+423 GEANAKSEPSVEEIA
-437 MEEAMPD
+437 EEAMPD

-466 LDEPSNEDS
+466 LDEPANE
-475 IGALIPKK
+475 IPKK

-515 LPPCLADQPPEQTL
+515 LPLCLADQPPEQTL
-529 EEFREWIKAGVLK
+529 KEFREWIKAGVLK
-542 RSPPSKRPPRY
+542 RSPPGKRPPRY

-564 DLGLMLVE
+564 DLGLML
-572 KKSWYYELATSP
+572 
-584 VWLWDEHI
+584 HI

-628 WRIHQR
+628 WRIHQS

-643 CESILKIMTGVKVQS
+643 CQSILKIMTGVKVQS

-666 TLLIPVH
+666 TLLILVH
-673 LDDLKH
+673 LADLKH

-694 YDSLQHEGRHNASV
+694 YDSLQHEGRYNARV
-708 REGVECLAV
+708 REGLECLAV

-752 QANGGD
+752 QANG
-758 CGMFTIK
+758 
-765 YAECL
+765 
-770 LEGRDVRYWVI
+770 
-781 AERMQLFREWLA
+781 
-793 CFFWLHAKRKIEQ
+793 
-806 TYKSDDD
+806 
-813 VNMDIG
+813 DIV

>member
-1 MGVNDAEELISSLE
+1 MSAKNTSLLRRSARLSSQPTTSSSADKKPVPEMETMVSDAGLKIKQGEMGVNDAEELISSLE

-53 RGWLSPRQYESLKTQ
+53 RGWLSPRQYESLKIQ

-98 AMGDALWFKLGED
+98 AMGDALWFELGED

-141 MSKYF
+141 MSRYF
-146 PDVRGVTREYLEL
+146 SDVKGVTREYLEL
-159 QMSNSKFDNDDDA
+159 QMSNSNFDNDDDA

-198 FALADNLD
+198 FTLANNLD

-228 VENRISSKRGPKKNI
+228 
-243 DKSRYSV
+243 
-250 AGFPQALLVW
+250 ALLVW

-282 MMSWTTAD
+282 MMSWTTTD

-342 SSFLRPST
+342 SSFPRPST

-403 HEDAENENNKVNI
+403 HVDAENENNKVNI
-416 AVEEVNE
+416 AEEEVNE
-423 GEANAKSEPSVEET
+423 GEANAKSEPSVEEIA
-437 MEEAMPD
+437 EEAMPD

-483 KRARLSSLRQRPSG
+483 KRARLSSLRQRLSG

-542 RSPPSKRPPRY
+542 RSPPGKRPPRY
-553 VAKHDTLSEPH
+553 VADNS
-564 DLGLMLVE
+564 
-572 KKSWYYELATSP
+572 
-584 VWLWDEHI
+584 
-592 DVAFYYLRKKSRQ
+592 
-605 FTELKQRMVTTVDTF
+605 
-620 FTSKIRSL
+620 
-628 WRIHQR
+628 
-634 SPANFDWGS
+634 
-643 CESILKIMTGVKVQS
+643 
-658 GSSWFDVN
+658 
-666 TLLIPVH
+666 
-673 LDDLKH
+673 
-679 WVLVKLELT
+679 
-688 SWTIEV
+688 
-694 YDSLQHEGRHNASV
+694 
-708 REGVECLAV
+708 
-717 FIPMLAE
+717 
-724 RINLFDVKK
+724 
-733 RDPPGIHPIPVTIM
+733 M
-747 KDIPK
+747 K
-752 QANGGD
+752 
-758 CGMFTIK
+758 
-765 YAECL
+765 
-770 LEGRDVRYWVI
+770 
-781 AERMQLFREWLA
+781 
-793 CFFWLHAKRKIEQ
+793 
-806 TYKSDDD
+806 
-813 VNMDIG
+813 

>member
-1 MGVNDAEELISSLE
+1 MSAKNTSLLRRSARLSSQPTTSSSADKKPIPEMETMVSDAGLKIKQGEMGVNDAEELISSLE

-53 RGWLSPRQYESLKTQ
+53 RGWLSPRQCESLKTQ

-98 AMGDALWFKLGED
+98 AMGDALWFELGED

-206 AFNEFPWGVLSW
+206 AFNKFPWGVLSW

-334 QPQLPPSK
+334 QPQLPHSK
-342 SSFLRPST
+342 SSFPRPST

-368 SLKKEQKHSN
+368 SLKKEQKQSN
-378 KLLRRVLKMLSANS
+378 KLLRRVLKILSANS
-392 NVKGQGQPHTA
+392 NVKGQCQPHTA
-403 HEDAENENNKVNI
+403 HVDAENENNKVNI
-416 AVEEVNE
+416 AEEEVNE
-423 GEANAKSEPSVEET
+423 GEANAKSKPSVEEIA
-437 MEEAMPD
+437 EEAMPD

-466 LDEPSNEDS
+466 LDEPANE
-475 IGALIPKK
+475 IPKK

-506 KAPTNLIYA
+506 KASTNLIYA

-542 RSPPSKRPPRY
+542 RSPPGKRPPRY

-628 WRIHQR
+628 WRIHQS
-634 SPANFDWGS
+634 SPANFDWAS
-643 CESILKIMTGVKVQS
+643 CQSILKIMTGVKVQS

-673 LDDLKH
+673 LADLKH

-694 YDSLQHEGRHNASV
+694 YDSLQHEGRHNARV
-708 REGVECLAV
+708 REGLECLAV

-752 QANGGD
+752 QANG
-758 CGMFTIK
+758 
-765 YAECL
+765 
-770 LEGRDVRYWVI
+770 
-781 AERMQLFREWLA
+781 
-793 CFFWLHAKRKIEQ
+793 
-806 TYKSDDD
+806 
-813 VNMDIG
+813 DIV

>member
-1 MGVNDAEELISSLE
+1 MSEKNTSLLRRSARLSSQPTTSSSANKKPVPEMETMVSDAGLKIKQGEMGVNDAEELISSLE

-98 AMGDALWFKLGED
+98 AMGDALWFELGED

-141 MSKYF
+141 MSRYF
-146 PDVRGVTREYLEL
+146 SDVRGVTREYLEL

-228 VENRISSKRGPKKNI
+228 
-243 DKSRYSV
+243 
-250 AGFPQALLVW
+250 ALLVW

-318 LKNPCVARLF
+318 LKNPCVACLF

-334 QPQLPPSK
+334 QPQLPHSK
-342 SSFLRPST
+342 SSFPRPST

-368 SLKKEQKHSN
+368 SLKKEQKQSN

-403 HEDAENENNKVNI
+403 HVDAENENNKVNI
-416 AVEEVNE
+416 AEEEVNE
-423 GEANAKSEPSVEET
+423 GEANAKSEPSVEEIA
-437 MEEAMPD
+437 EEAMPD

-466 LDEPSNEDS
+466 LDEPSNE
-475 IGALIPKK
+475 IPKK

-542 RSPPSKRPPRY
+542 RSPPG
-553 VAKHDTLSEPH
+553 EPH

-572 KKSWYYELATSP
+572 KKSWYYELATSH

-628 WRIHQR
+628 WRIHQS

-673 LDDLKH
+673 LADLKH

-694 YDSLQHEGRHNASV
+694 YDSLQHEGRHNARV
-708 REGVECLAV
+708 REGLECLAV

-733 RDPPGIHPIPVTIM
+733 RDPPGIHPVPVTIM

-752 QANGGD
+752 QANG
-758 CGMFTIK
+758 
-765 YAECL
+765 
-770 LEGRDVRYWVI
+770 
-781 AERMQLFREWLA
+781 
-793 CFFWLHAKRKIEQ
+793 
-806 TYKSDDD
+806 
-813 VNMDIG
+813 DIV

>member
-1 MGVNDAEELISSLE
+1 MSAKNTSLLRRSARLSSQPTTSSSADKKPVPEMETMVSDAGLKIKQGEMGVNDAEELISSLE

-98 AMGDALWFKLGED
+98 AMGDALWFELGED

-141 MSKYF
+141 MSRYF
-146 PDVRGVTREYLEL
+146 SDVRGVTREYLEL

-228 VENRISSKRGPKKNI
+228 VENRISSKRRTKKNI

-334 QPQLPPSK
+334 QPQLPHSK
-342 SSFLRPST
+342 SSFPRPST

-368 SLKKEQKHSN
+368 SLKKEQKQSN
-378 KLLRRVLKMLSANS
+378 KLLRRVLKILSANS

-403 HEDAENENNKVNI
+403 HVDAENENNKVNI
-416 AVEEVNE
+416 VEEEVNE
-423 GEANAKSEPSVEET
+423 GEANAKSEPSVEEIA
-437 MEEAMPD
+437 EEAMPD

-466 LDEPSNEDS
+466 LDEPSNE
-475 IGALIPKK
+475 IPKK

-542 RSPPSKRPPRY
+542 RSPPGKRPPRY

-584 VWLWDEHI
+584 IWLWDEHI

-605 FTELKQRMVTTVDTF
+605 FTELKQWMVTTVDTF

-628 WRIHQR
+628 WRIHQS

-643 CESILKIMTGVKVQS
+643 CEYILKIMTGVKVQS

-673 LDDLKH
+673 LADLKH

-694 YDSLQHEGRHNASV
+694 YDSLQHEGRHNARV
-708 REGVECLAV
+708 REGLECLAV

-752 QANGGD
+752 QANG
-758 CGMFTIK
+758 
-765 YAECL
+765 
-770 LEGRDVRYWVI
+770 
-781 AERMQLFREWLA
+781 
-793 CFFWLHAKRKIEQ
+793 
-806 TYKSDDD
+806 
-813 VNMDIG
+813 DIV

>member
-1 MGVNDAEELISSLE
+1 MSAKNTSLLRRSARLSSQPTTSSSADKKPVPEMETMVSDAGLKIKQGEMGVNDADELISSLE
-15 AKLSKAEEGQYVRL
+15 AKLSKAEEVVKTDMTVACHGGHNSSYHLGQYVRL

-98 AMGDALWFKLGED
+98 AMGDALWFELGED

-126 NCVGSTHLPVVESRL
+126 NC
-141 MSKYF
+141 
-146 PDVRGVTREYLEL
+146 
-159 QMSNSKFDNDDDA
+159 MSNSKFDNDDDA

-187 NASSVKIDPKY
+187 NYCGKQD
-198 FALADNLD
+198 F
-206 AFNEFPWGVLSW
+206 FE
-218 EATRTAICST
+218 ERT
-228 VENRISSKRGPKKNI
+228 KKKI

-304 GESKCVDL
+304 GESK
-312 TPTEEE
+312 E

-342 SSFLRPST
+342 SSFHRPST

-416 AVEEVNE
+416 AEEEVNE
-423 GEANAKSEPSVEET
+423 GEANAKSEPSVEEIA
-437 MEEAMPD
+437 EEAM
-444 LEKGVIE
+444 
-451 EDDGKEIIPDQDPSI
+451 PDQDPSI

-475 IGALIPKK
+475 IGALIPMK

-497 RTTDIGSPS
+497 RTIDIGSPS

-542 RSPPSKRPPRY
+542 RSPPGIRPPRY

-643 CESILKIMTGVKVQS
+643 CESILKIMTRVKVQS
-658 GSSWFDVN
+658 GSFWFDVN

-673 LDDLKH
+673 LADLKH

-708 REGVECLAV
+708 REGLECLAM

-733 RDPPGIHPIPVTIM
+733 RDPPRIHPIPVTIM

-752 QANGGD
+752 QANG
-758 CGMFTIK
+758 
-765 YAECL
+765 
-770 LEGRDVRYWVI
+770 
-781 AERMQLFREWLA
+781 
-793 CFFWLHAKRKIEQ
+793 
-806 TYKSDDD
+806 
-813 VNMDIG
+813 DIV

>member
-1 MGVNDAEELISSLE
+1 MSAKNTSLWRRSARLSSQPTTSSSADKKPVPEMETMVSDAGLKIKQGEMGVNDAEELISSLE

-53 RGWLSPRQYESLKTQ
+53 SGWLSPRQYESLKTQ
-68 PCIQQFMHLDT
+68 ACIQQFMHLDT

-98 AMGDALWFKLGED
+98 AMGDALWFELGED

-141 MSKYF
+141 MSRYF
-146 PDVRGVTREYLEL
+146 SNVRGVTREYLEL
-159 QMSNSKFDNDDDA
+159 QMSNSKFDDDDDA

-179 IVFSIPLS
+179 IVFSIHLS

-198 FALADNLD
+198 FTLADNLD

-228 VENRISSKRGPKKNI
+228 MENRISSKRRPKKNI
-243 DKSRYSV
+243 DKSHYSV

-304 GESKCVDL
+304 DESKCVDL

-342 SSFLRPST
+342 SSFPRPST

-378 KLLRRVLKMLSANS
+378 KLLRRVLKMLYANS

-416 AVEEVNE
+416 AEEEVNE
-423 GEANAKSEPSVEET
+423 GETNARAEPSIEEIT
-437 MEEAMPD
+437 EEAMPD

-451 EDDGKEIIPDQDPSI
+451 KDDGKEIISDQDPLI

-506 KAPTNLIYA
+506 KALTNLIYA

-542 RSPPSKRPPRY
+542 RSPPGKRPPRY

-564 DLGLMLVE
+564 DLGLMFGYGT
-572 KKSWYYELATSP
+572 K
-584 VWLWDEHI
+584 
-592 DVAFYYLRKKSRQ
+592 KKSRQ

-628 WRIHQR
+628 WRIHQS

-673 LDDLKH
+673 LADLKH

-694 YDSLQHEGRHNASV
+694 YDSLQHEGRHNARV
-708 REGVECLAV
+708 REGLECLAV

-752 QANGGD
+752 QANG
-758 CGMFTIK
+758 
-765 YAECL
+765 
-770 LEGRDVRYWVI
+770 
-781 AERMQLFREWLA
+781 
-793 CFFWLHAKRKIEQ
+793 
-806 TYKSDDD
+806 
-813 VNMDIG
+813 DIV